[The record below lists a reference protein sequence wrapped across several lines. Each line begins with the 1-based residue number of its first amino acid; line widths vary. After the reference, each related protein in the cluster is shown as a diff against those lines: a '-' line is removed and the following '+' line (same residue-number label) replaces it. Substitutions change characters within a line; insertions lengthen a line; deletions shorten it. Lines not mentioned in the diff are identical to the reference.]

1 MKTTPAALKADREHL
16 NLKRLIVPI
25 VAVSNDLEVFKLI
38 GTAFIIYGV
47 GKQAIALTA
56 AHNVQAIERIER
68 PYDRCHPTTPPEFRF
83 RETRI
88 EFKDTQMRIAYPD
101 LDGNI
106 HLPRVNNAYFLEDH
120 DIAICTIFIG
130 NDAPKDL
137 TFDQHFEL
145 DSSPPKKGTT
155 ITAIGYKDLSVL
167 SSPVIQG
174 RKALVGYTEILVRRP
189 GTVIEV
195 YPDRGPRGQLGPCFQ
210 CSTPF
215 DSGMSGGPILE
226 LTDDK
231 TVAIGVIS
239 SDISF
244 EYPHKGSGESA
255 LASILKPVM
264 NVALV
269 DEILQ
274 HVGGPTL
281 WDFQRRGLIRDRG
294 NPIALS

>member
-1 MKTTPAALKADREHL
+1 VKTTPGELKADSEHL
-16 NLKRLIVPI
+16 QLKRLIVPI
-25 VAVSNDLEVFKLI
+25 VAVTNALDVFELI

-68 PYDRCHPTTPPEFRF
+68 PYDRCHPTTPPMFRF
-83 RETRI
+83 QESRI
-88 EFKDTQMRIAYPD
+88 AFKDTQMRIAYPD

-106 HLPRVNNAYFLEDH
+106 HLPRVNNAYFLPHH

-130 NDAPKDL
+130 NDEPKDL
-137 TFDQHFEL
+137 VFDQRFEV
-145 DSSPPKKGTT
+145 DSSPPLKGTA
-155 ITAIGYKDLSVL
+155 ITAIGYKELSVA
-167 SSPVIQG
+167 SHRIVG
-174 RKALVGYTEILVRRP
+174 RRALVHYTEMLVRRP

-195 YPDRGPRGQLGPCFQ
+195 YPDRGPRNQPGPCFQ

-226 LTDDK
+226 LTDEK

-239 SDISF
+239 SDFSF
-244 EYPHKGSGESA
+244 EYPHRGSGESA

-264 NVALV
+264 NVHLI
-269 DEILQ
+269 EETLHQ
-274 HVGGPTL
+274 VGGPTL
-281 WDFQRRGLIRDRG
+281 WDFQRKGLIRDRG
-294 NPIALS
+294 NSIAPS